1 MQASIFHYARG
12 ITQAFAG
19 AGQVLDC
26 VITVPAFFGQ
36 SQRAAVI
43 DAAKLAGLNVLS
55 LVNSHAAAALQHGI
69 TQDFTNKSEHVIF
82 YDVGAS
88 SVEAALIKYSSFDVK
103 QGAKTIS
110 HSQFEV
116 KDVAWDAAVGVQHLD
131 ILLVNHFA
139 DQFEKK
145 HPGSDVRSSS
155 RAIAK
160 LAKQVQ
166 FYCMLCLSML
176 V

>member
-1 MQASIFHYARG
+1 MLCVQQGSILHYTKG
-12 ITQAFAG
+12 ITEAYAG

-36 SQRAAVI
+36 SQRGALL

-55 LVNSHAAAALQHGI
+55 LVNNHAAAALQHGI
-69 TQDFTNKSEHVIF
+69 TQDFTNRSEHVIF

-88 SVEAALIKYSSFDVK
+88 SVEGALIKFSSYESK
-103 QGAKTIS
+103 QAGRSVT

-116 KDVAWDAAVGVQHLD
+116 TDVAWDASVGVHHLD
-131 ILLVNHFA
+131 MLLVHHFA

-145 HPGSDVRSSS
+145 HPGSNVRASP
-155 RAIAK
+155 RAVAK
-160 LAKQVQ
+160 LVKQA
-166 FYCMLCLSML
+166 SAH
-176 V
+176 